1 MNALKY
7 PLCLIACL
15 ALPLATAAQDYQPK
29 FSLTGKARGVYF
41 ADHYSGA
48 GDTVTSPRSN
58 SGHVMADLGMRLRP
72 NPSTEV
78 LAMVRVRNDYG
89 GFWGSGVTF
98 DLRQLQ
104 VKGLIQDRI
113 RYTLG
118 DVDYALTPFTFHRPG
133 PLMAG
138 ILPSGMA
145 QLQKNLAGYDA
156 FITGNNTWRQ
166 QGAVVEF
173 RTDFAR
179 GPRYAEH
186 SAFAFRQRAGFSG
199 QATESWAFGGRTLWT
214 LNNPSPLT
222 PWVKVGL
229 NYVGIQELAGT
240 SAATDLYGN
249 HVLTGDFQIVKQSRW
264 RLQGE
269 LGSSSTQW
277 VSGDQDAD
285 YMIDVKGVY
294 WLKELGIST
303 AASLRYTEVGPDF
316 YSPTAQTTPNISSL
330 APAAFTRI
338 GNSKS
343 VREWTYLDLF
353 RESNLYRYRW
363 NSTLGSDNNTY
374 LIMDPRGL
382 ATPNRRRV
390 TADFAGKALGIF
402 YKVEG
407 VWAQEIRG
415 QGTDVLTQFSRVDLD
430 LRWPSRMGYGVE
442 FRGLIRDQRAW
453 RTNVGDDVP
462 NTSYRLPWTSWS
474 AKAYLNSDQTFSVEG
489 GLLTLGHG
497 GFAYDII
504 RNAENTVL
512 DIRGGE
518 RSHQELLPNLCLNYA
533 SSEQST
539 LTLGWLGSYV
549 KTLDANYSIQN
560 LYVLYAITF

>member
-1 MNALKY
+1 MKALY
-7 PLCLIACL
+7 QRLCVLTCL
-15 ALPLATAAQDYQPK
+15 ALPIVTLAQDYEPK

-41 ADHYSGA
+41 ADRYSSP
-48 GDTVTSPRSN
+48 GDSVTSPRSN

-104 VKGLIQDRI
+104 VKGLIQDRV

-138 ILPSGMA
+138 ILPTGMK
-145 QLQKNLAGYDA
+145 QLQQNLAGYDA

-166 QGAVVEF
+166 QGGVVEF
-173 RTDFAR
+173 RSEFAR
-179 GPRYAEH
+179 GPRYADH
-186 SAFAFRQRAGFSG
+186 SAFAFRQRAGYSG

-214 LNNPSPLT
+214 LNDPYTLVAPLA
-222 PWVKVGL
+222 KVGL

-240 SAATDLYGN
+240 SAATDLYSN
-249 HVLTGDFQIVKQSRW
+249 HVLTVDATLSFQKEWGLMAEV
-264 RLQGE
+264 GT
-269 LGSSSTQW
+269 SSTQW

-285 YMIDVKGVY
+285 YMVDVKWVRY
-294 WLKELGIST
+294 PKRSAL
-303 AASLRYTEVGPDF
+303 SLRYTEVGPDF
-316 YSPTAQTTPNISSL
+316 YSPTAQTTPNISGL

-363 NSTLGSDNNTY
+363 NSNLGSDNNTY
-374 LIMDPRGL
+374 LILDPKGL

-390 TADFAGKALGIF
+390 TADYSVIGPLGILW
-402 YKVEG
+402 KLEG

-415 QGTDVLTQFSRVDLD
+415 QGTDVLTQFSRVDVD
-430 LRWPSRMGYGVE
+430 VRWPLNSGHGFELRM
-442 FRGLIRDQRAW
+442 LLRDQRAW
-453 RTNVGDDVP
+453 RTKVGDDVP
-462 NTSYRLPWTSWS
+462 NTSYRLPWRSWS
-474 AKAYLNSDQTFSVEG
+474 AKAFMNSDRTFSVEA

-518 RSHQELLPNLCLNYA
+518 RSHQEVLPNLCVNYA

-560 LYVLYAITF
+560 LYVLYAINF

>member
-1 MNALKY
+1 MNAFKY

-15 ALPLATAAQDYQPK
+15 ALPLASSAQDYQPK

-41 ADHYSGA
+41 ADRYSSA

-104 VKGLIQDRI
+104 VKGLIQERV

-118 DVDYALTPFTFHRPG
+118 DVDYVLTPFTFDRPG
-133 PLMAG
+133 PLLAG
-138 ILPSGMA
+138 ILPTGMA
-145 QLQKNLAGYDA
+145 QLQNNLAGYDA

-166 QGAVVEF
+166 QGGVVEF

-179 GPRYAEH
+179 GPRYADH

-214 LNNPSPLT
+214 LNDPFSPNVPSAR
-222 PWVKVGL
+222 VGL

-240 SAATDLYGN
+240 SAANDLYGN
-249 HVLTGDFQIVKQSRW
+249 HVLTSDFQLSKQNDW
-264 RLQGE
+264 LLQAEIGT
-269 LGSSSTQW
+269 SSTQW
-277 VSGDQDAD
+277 VSGDQDTD
-285 YMIDVKGVY
+285 YMVDVKWVY
-294 WLKELGIST
+294 WPNHQKYP
-303 AASLRYTEVGPDF
+303 AFSLRYAEVGPDF
-316 YSPTAQTTPNISSL
+316 YSPTAQSTPTISGL

-374 LIMDPRGL
+374 LILDPKGL

-390 TADFAGKALGIF
+390 TAYYAGYALGLY

-407 VWAQEIRG
+407 ILAQEIRG
-415 QGTDVLTQFSRVDLD
+415 QGTDVLTQFSRVDVD
-430 LRWPSRMGYGVE
+430 LRWPSRLGHGIE

-462 NTSYRLPWTSWS
+462 NTAYSLPWTSWS
-474 AKAYLNSDQTFSVEG
+474 AKAFLNSDHTFSLEA
-489 GLLTLGHG
+489 GLLTLEHG

-504 RNAENTVL
+504 RNAENTVV

-518 RSHQELLPNLCLNYA
+518 RSHQEALPNLCVNYA
-533 SSEQST
+533 GSEQST

-549 KTLDANYSIQN
+549 QTLDANYSIQN